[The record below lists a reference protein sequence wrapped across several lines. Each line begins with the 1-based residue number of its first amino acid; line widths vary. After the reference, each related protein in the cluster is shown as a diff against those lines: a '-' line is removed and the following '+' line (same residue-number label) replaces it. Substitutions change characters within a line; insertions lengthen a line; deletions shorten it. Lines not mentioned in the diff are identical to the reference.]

1 MPGARKLGTLAG
13 GAIAAGAMLF
23 GATAVMAD
31 EHEIVALSGDG
42 EEGYSVDLFLPAEL
56 NIETGTTVTWEFPW
70 YEPHTV
76 SFGEPTGD
84 PTMPS
89 NPDDAVLE
97 FDGETYFSSG
107 LIVGSPE
114 EPPTFSVRF
123 DEAGEYEIWC
133 VLHPNMVGTINVAD
147 ENEDADTQDDVDL
160 AAALE
165 YDEAMTELTAL
176 ADSVSEEPQTVIENE
191 DGTMTYEIQIGAE
204 AFSGVAMQFFPPG
217 TTLQEGDTVRFVNEG
232 FVPHSATFGPYPGG
246 DPFELPVTE
255 FENGW
260 DGEGFVHS
268 GILGT
273 DWPGGTSFEITFD
286 AAGTYDFYC
295 SLHVDQGQVGQ
306 LIVEEADDEPTP
318 EPTEEPTAEPTATPT
333 AAPTQAPTQVPT
345 VAPTQAPPG
354 PPNTGSGVEGTGGV
368 SMGMVLLGVI
378 ALALGSATVV
388 AGRVRR

>member
-1 MPGARKLGTLAG
+1 MP
-13 GAIAAGAMLF
+13 
-23 GATAVMAD
+23 
-31 EHEIVALSGDG
+31 S
-42 EEGYSVDLFLPAEL
+42 GYSVDLFLPEEL
-56 NIETGTTVTWEFPW
+56 FIETGTTVTWEFPW

-76 SFGEPTGD
+76 SFGVPTGD

-89 NPDDAVLE
+89 NPEDDVLE

-107 LIVGSPE
+107 LIYGNPE
-114 EPPTFSVRF
+114 DPPTFSVRF

-133 VLHPNMVGTINVAD
+133 VLHPNMVGTVHVAD
-147 ENEDADTQDDVDL
+147 DDEDADTQLVIDI

-165 YDEAMTELTAL
+165 YEEAYSALVAL
-176 ADSVSEEPQTVIENE
+176 AATVGNLPQTVIDNE
-191 DGTMTYEIQIGAE
+191 DGTKTYEIQIGAE
-204 AFSGVAMQFFPPG
+204 AIVGVAMQFFPPG
-217 TTLQEGDTVRFVNEG
+217 TTLEVGDTVRFVNEG

-255 FENGW
+255 FDNGW

-273 DWPGGTSFEITFD
+273 DWDGGTSFEITFD

-295 SLHVDQGQVGQ
+295 ALHADQGQVGQ
-306 LIVEEADDEPTP
+306 LVVEEAGEEPTP
-318 EPTEEPTAEPTATPT
+318 EPTAQPTAV
-333 AAPTQAPTQVPT
+333 PTQAPTQVPT
-345 VAPTQAPPG
+345 VAPTMAPPG
-354 PPNTGSGVEGTGGV
+354 PPATGSGATGTSGV